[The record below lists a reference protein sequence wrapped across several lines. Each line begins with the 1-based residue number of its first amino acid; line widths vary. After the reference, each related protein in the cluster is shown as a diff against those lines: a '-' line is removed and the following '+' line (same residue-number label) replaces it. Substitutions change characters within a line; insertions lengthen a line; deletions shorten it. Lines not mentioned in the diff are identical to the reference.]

1 MPSDLEARFRALSR
15 QAPVESERLVNDD
28 PSSVTEVIERAGF
41 YRDQIAQTIIMPARN
56 PHFLEPETPISATTR
71 RVIDA
76 LGSQLYA
83 HQARV
88 YDHVQRGTNVVL
100 ATPTA
105 SGKTLAFVLPTLE
118 RLLQDPQATA
128 LFLYPT
134 KALAYDQLERLRE
147 LDQQL
152 DGSLRPAV
160 YDGDTPAAERAK
172 IRSNARIIISNPHGL
187 HLYLG
192 WHASWE
198 SFLANL
204 SVIVIDEAHHYVG
217 SLGASFQGLL
227 WRLQRLTTHYGA
239 HPILI
244 AASGTIANP
253 REHLQSLTGLPFV
266 VVDQSGA
273 SQSARTILFW
283 DCTRDPK
290 TPPSTQ
296 AAYLTR
302 HLVRMRRSVVV
313 FSNTRAQAEYVAMAG
328 SDRSHR
334 ILPYR
339 SGYSPEMRR
348 RVEHDLRSG
357 GIRGVSATSALEL
370 GVDIGTLDT
379 VVLNGYPGSIS
390 SLWQRLGR
398 AGRTNLDALGIVMVG
413 GDPISRSLLA
423 NADELLE
430 RSPEHAIS
438 ASDDTDI
445 LTRHLLLAAAELPLS
460 EDTMSDAPGA
470 RAALADLLGR
480 ELLIQEGSTYRST
493 RQRPHLSTPFMERE
507 ASYEIHF
514 QGTREHRA
522 VEHISIRQA
531 LREAHKGAVFLH
543 FGTPFRVQRIDAE
556 RREIFCVPET
566 DGHHTQPTLFRSLS
580 QGRTLERVEPHPMLT
595 MERIEALVLEQ
606 VTGYKEF
613 DHQSRQVAKRKVTSP
628 VISSPAEAV
637 VISCNDPLYLGIEPE
652 ELFAALHALE
662 HALTKVLPL
671 LTNGGASDLASLT
684 LRNGEEPSMVIYYLT
699 KSHPST
705 VITKVMEHLDE
716 GLHLAE
722 RMITGCSCATGCAFC
737 ILDPR
742 CDDEVV
748 DKDAALKLA
757 QALQKLLY
765 HREPMDDDGPHA
777 D

>member
-1 MPSDLEARFRALSR
+1 MPSDLEARFRALSHR
-15 QAPVESERLVNDD
+15 APVEPERSVDD
-28 PSSVTEVIERAGF
+28 DVSSMADLLERAGF
-41 YRDQIAQTIIMPARN
+41 YHGQIVQTIVIPARDAR
-56 PHFLEPETPISATTR
+56 FLEPTTPLSAQTKR
-71 RVIDA
+71 IADS
-76 LGSQLYA
+76 LGGQLYT
-83 HQARV
+83 HQALV
-88 YDHVQRGTNVVL
+88 YDHVQLGTNVVL

-118 RLLQDPQATA
+118 RLLRDPQATA

-134 KALAYDQLERLRE
+134 KALAYDQLERLQE
-147 LDQQL
+147 LDRSL
-152 DGSLRPAV
+152 GGSLRPAV
-160 YDGDTPAAERAK
+160 YDGDTPTSERAK
-172 IRSNARIIISNPHGL
+172 IRANARIIISNPHGL

-204 SVIVIDEAHHYVG
+204 NVVVIDEAHHYVG
-217 SLGASFQGLL
+217 SLGASFGGLL
-227 WRLQRLTTHYGA
+227 WRLQRLTAHYGA
-239 HPILI
+239 RPVLI

-253 REHLQSLTGLPFV
+253 QEHLETLTGLPFV

-348 RVEHDLRSG
+348 RVEHELRSG
-357 GIRGVSATSALEL
+357 AIRGVSATSALEL
-370 GVDIGTLDT
+370 GVDIGSLDT

-423 NADELLE
+423 NASELLE
-430 RSPEHAIS
+430 RSPEHAIA

-460 EDTMSDAPGA
+460 EESVTDGPGA

-480 ELLIQEGSTYRST
+480 DLLTRDGAHYRST

-514 QGTREHRA
+514 QGTRDHRT
-522 VEHISIRQA
+522 VERISIRQA

-543 FGTPFRVQRIDAE
+543 FGTPFRVQRVDTE
-556 RREIFCVPET
+556 HRQIFCIPET

-580 QGRTLERVEPHPMLT
+580 QGRTLERLEPHPLLA
-595 MERIEALVLEQ
+595 MERIEALVVEQ

-613 DHQSRQVAKRKVTSP
+613 DHQSRQVAKRKVASP

-637 VISCNDPLYLGIEPE
+637 VITCVDPIYLGIEPE
-652 ELFAALHALE
+652 EFFAALHALE

-671 LTNGGASDLASLT
+671 LTNGGTSDLASLT
-684 LRNGEEPSMVIYYLT
+684 LRNGDEPSIVIYYLT
-699 KSHPST
+699 KSHPSAM
-705 VITKVMEHLDE
+705 ITKVMEHLGE
-716 GLHLAE
+716 ALHLAE
-722 RMITGCSCATGCAFC
+722 RMITECSCANGCAFC
-737 ILDPR
+737 VLDPR
-742 CDDEVV
+742 CDDEVI
-748 DKDAALKLA
+748 DKDAAISLSGS
-757 QALQKLLY
+757 LQKLL
-765 HREPMDDDGPHA
+765 HHPEPPTRGSDD
-777 D
+777 